1 MLFAL
6 LLVALVILVPAG
18 ARLGSRGDAGTVA
31 AALLAAVITVGAAS
45 TLV

>member
-1 MLFAL
+1 MTLAL

-18 ARLGSRGDAGTVA
+18 ARLGGRGDAGTVA
-31 AALLAAVITVGAAS
+31 AALLTAVLAVGAAS